1 MTTEP
6 IEEFNGISPCSAWTE
21 GAEGAPDGVDVVVL
35 ILSEIETADN
45 PSMENLLL
53 SLSRVSRE

>member
-1 MTTEP
+1 
-6 IEEFNGISPCSAWTE
+6 
-21 GAEGAPDGVDVVVL
+21 L